1 MKFSSTAIASFWL
14 TSFFANNTYMTYM
27 IEWLEDKV
35 IWLRL
40 TITRYFLSRKEQ
52 ESVVFVKEEFLAKK
66 IKKKKMFSF
75 IFDHKIA
82 DTEEGGVKQILYGCL

>member
-1 MKFSSTAIASFWL
+1 
-14 TSFFANNTYMTYM
+14 MTYM
-27 IEWLEDKV
+27 IEWLRDKV

-40 TITRYFLSRKEQ
+40 TITRYFLRGKEQ
-52 ESVVFVKEEFLAKK
+52 ESVVFIKEKFLHKK

-82 DTEEGGVKQILYGCL
+82 DTEEGSVKQILYGYL